1 MEKFYLTTTL
11 PYVNADPHIG
21 FAFEMVHADIIARY
35 KRLRGFDVFFNTGT
49 DEHGQ
54 KIADK
59 ANSEGKD
66 TQAYVDEYAAKF
78 KTLRDTLGLSY
89 THFTRT
95 TDPHHQSAAQTFW
108 KLCEAAGDI
117 YKKQYRVK
125 YCVGCEL
132 EKTDSELVDGRC
144 PLHANAE
151 LEIREEEN
159 YFFRFS
165 KYGDALLT
173 LYAANPD
180 FIVPASRA
188 NEIKAFVERGL
199 EDFSISRLKEKM
211 SWGIPVPGDD
221 THVMYVWFDALI
233 NYISTT
239 GWPEKADFDGYWPGV
254 QIAGKD
260 NLRQQ
265 SAMWQAMLMSAQ
277 LPTSK
282 TIWIHGFITSDGQK
296 MSKSLGNVIDPLTI
310 VSEYSTDAL
319 RYFLARHV
327 HPFEDSDFT
336 MERFKDAYNGNLAN
350 GLGNQ
355 ISRVMKLAETHLVSP
370 VAVTDEPLEE
380 AFCAALDRFAIHEAM
395 DIVFSHIQK
404 GDEYIQSTEP
414 FKRIKSEDEA
424 VKAGAVAD
432 IEKLVQHIYK
442 IATHLSPFMP
452 ETAER
457 IKDAIQRNKM
467 PPAPLF
473 LRKE

>member
-21 FAFEMVHADIIARY
+21 FAFEIVHADIVARY
-35 KRLRGFDVFFNTGT
+35 KRLCGFDVLFNTGT

-54 KIADK
+54 KIAEK
-59 ANSEGKD
+59 ATEAGTD
-66 TQAYVDEYAAKF
+66 PQTYVDEYAAKF

-95 TDPHHQSAAQTFW
+95 TDPHHVLAAQAFW
-108 KLCEAAGDI
+108 KRCDANGDI

-132 EKTDSELVDGRC
+132 EKTDSELVDDRC
-144 PLHANAE
+144 PLHPTKE

-165 KYGDALLT
+165 KYGAALLA
-173 LYAANPD
+173 LYTERPD
-180 FIVPASRA
+180 FIVPASRG

-211 SWGIPVPGDD
+211 SWGVPVPGDD

-265 SAMWQAMLMSAQ
+265 SAMWQAMLMSAK
-277 LPTSK
+277 LPPSK
-282 TIWIHGFITSDGQK
+282 QIWIHGFITSGGQK

-310 VSEYSTDAL
+310 VSEYSTDVL
-319 RYFLARHV
+319 RYFLARHI

-355 ISRVMKLAETHLVSP
+355 VSRIMKLAETHLVSP
-370 VAVTDEPLEE
+370 VTVTDEPLE
-380 AFCAALDRFAIHEAM
+380 ATFCEKLDTFLVNEALDHVFA
-395 DIVFSHIQK
+395 HIQK
-404 GDEYIQSTEP
+404 GDEFIQSSEP
-414 FKRIKSEDEA
+414 FKRIKSEDET
-424 VKAGAVAD
+424 VREGARAD
-432 IEKLVQHIYK
+432 IEKLVRHVYK
-442 IATHLSPFMP
+442 VAKHLEPFMP
-452 ETAER
+452 ETSR
-457 IKDAIQRNKM
+457 KIIDAVKRNKM
-467 PPAPLF
+467 PAEPLF